1 MGDALGRRG
10 SGQDG
15 QPSSGLK
22 LSHAELVRQAAAK
35 SRAGGEP
42 LSLGGWVPPSI
53 PLPQQPSN
61 LGEGAEAEGGG
72 GGNEAKG
79 ANSVS
84 GDSAG
89 REPGGLLGL
98 GDYTSDSDSSALP
111 RDPPASF
118 F

>member
-72 GGNEAKG
+72 E
-79 ANSVS
+79 
-84 GDSAG
+84 
-89 REPGGLLGL
+89 
-98 GDYTSDSDSSALP
+98 
-111 RDPPASF
+111 
-118 F
+118 